1 VFNEH
6 RDLSKVRGIVEETTG
21 DARHEEVVSNGR
33 RQVGVFF
40 SLKKKKCVLIRLRS
54 RKIKITMRREF

>member
-40 SLKKKKCVLIRLRS
+40 S
-54 RKIKITMRREF
+54 

>member
-21 DARHEEVVSNGR
+21 FARNEEVVSNGR
-33 RQVGVFF
+33 RQVRVFF
-40 SLKKKKCVLIRLRS
+40 FIKKKKCVRLLD
-54 RKIKITMRREF
+54 